1 MTTIFITLIILIAL
15 IAILLVIFIRPNSKP
30 KTSEYILYSG
40 RIMLILFLEYSNIDP
55 VLRWNQTA
63 IVVAGVTGQSGNAS
77 NKLCYPYGLAI
88 DWSNALYI
96 ADRCNNR
103 VQKYTKGALY
113 GETVAGQE
121 SGANGIGLSF
131 LSGVTDVAVDSS
143 GNIYAADT
151 DNSRIQMW
159 SPGSS
164 TGITVA
170 GVTGKLYNFHKIYL
184 FSHI

>member
-1 MTTIFITLIILIAL
+1 MI
-15 IAILLVIFIRPNSKP
+15 
-30 KTSEYILYSG
+30 
-40 RIMLILFLEYSNIDP
+40 LEYSGVLP
-55 VLRWNQTA
+55 VLRWNRTG
-63 IVVAGVTGQSGNAS
+63 ITIAGVTGQSGNAS

-88 DWSNALYI
+88 DWTNALYI

-103 VQKYTKGALY
+103 VQKYTRDASY

-121 SGANGIGLSF
+121 SGANGTGPSF